1 MLVIHTRPLDAKSRT
16 LQLVAGEKR
25 AAFHKIEC
33 PQFEITPALL
43 QIDEK
48 GRTPILVDDMW
59 QSGAIIKEV
68 FAAFEY
74 IEDIAPFPSIYPGGP
89 LERAEIR
96 SFVYEAFQNFAP
108 LEHKIM
114 VEKVH
119 KVIYRTA
126 PPDTQIL
133 REIRDECAQY
143 IDEIGKTAVI
153 SGHMVGA
160 KLSLADFAIAAQI
173 SVLDYLDLINWEKHR
188 PAKTFYRTIKQR
200 PAFGAVF
207 NDNIKGINPPPYYH
221 LLDF

>member
-25 AAFHKIEC
+25 ASFHKIEC
-33 PQFEITPALL
+33 PQFEITQALAA
-43 QIDEK
+43 IDAK
-48 GRTPILVDDMW
+48 GRTPILIDDMW
-59 QSGAIIKEV
+59 NSGAYIKEAY
-68 FAAFEY
+68 AAFEY

-96 SFVYEAFQNFAP
+96 TFVYEAFNNFAP

-119 KVIYRTA
+119 KAIYRTG

-133 REIRDECAQY
+133 REIRDESAQY
-143 IDEIGKTAVI
+143 IDEIGKSSVI

-160 KLSLADFAIAAQI
+160 KLSLADFVIAAQI
-173 SVLDYLDLINWEKHR
+173 SVLDYLDLINWEKHK
-188 PAKTFYRTIKQR
+188 PAKAFYQTIKQR
-200 PAFGAVF
+200 PAFTPILNEA
-207 NDNIKGINPPPYYH
+207 IKGINPPPYYK